1 MSGDQLPHGV
11 GPGRWGAHGPIAGA
25 QWQTA
30 EDQRLPC
37 GAQQFAAA
45 LCGAAL
51 RRVTPWAPQRVTPP
65 VVRGPT
71 KQWTNAISVSLDMI
85 VG

>member
-37 GAQQFAAA
+37 GAKQFAAA

-51 RRVTPWAPQRVTPP
+51 RRVTP
-65 VVRGPT
+65 
-71 KQWTNAISVSLDMI
+71 
-85 VG
+85 